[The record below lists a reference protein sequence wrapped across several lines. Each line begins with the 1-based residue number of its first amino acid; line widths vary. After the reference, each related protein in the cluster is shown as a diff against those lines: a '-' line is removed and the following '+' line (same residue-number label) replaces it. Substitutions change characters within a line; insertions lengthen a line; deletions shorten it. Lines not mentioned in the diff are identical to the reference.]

1 MKAWQS
7 KEVEGV
13 WRTGTVQ
20 CIPANVAV
28 ERAESVEVLVAIVDL
43 IYQFIKKRQQK
54 NGGQIVPHN
63 YNLSNLNIEF
73 TTVTYIVYRI
83 ALQTHLIGLKKTQY
97 CPMNLHRISIT
108 KIIILFN

>member
-43 IYQFIKKRQQK
+43 IYQWAI
-54 NGGQIVPHN
+54 P
-63 YNLSNLNIEF
+63 
-73 TTVTYIVYRI
+73 
-83 ALQTHLIGLKKTQY
+83 
-97 CPMNLHRISIT
+97 
-108 KIIILFN
+108 FNEDTPLWRNTLAF